1 MAENGESSGP
11 PRPSRGPAPAPGS
24 AAAAPAEPKIIK
36 VTVKTPKEKEEFAV
50 PENSS
55 VQQFKE
61 AISKRFKSQTDQL
74 VLIFAGKILKDQ
86 DTLSQ
91 HGIHDGLTVHLV
103 IKSQNR
109 PQQGQSS
116 TTQSSSAAATTTTT
130 TASTPRSN
138 TTPTTTNSNPFGL
151 GSLGGLAGLS
161 SLGLSTANF
170 SELQNQ
176 MQQQLMAS
184 PEMMIQIMEN
194 PFVQSM
200 LSNPDLMRQL
210 IMANPQ
216 MQQLIQR
223 NPEISHLLNN
233 PDIMR
238 QTLEI
243 ARNPAMMQ
251 EMMRNQDLA
260 LSNLESIPGGYN
272 ALRRMYTDIQEPMLN
287 AAQEQ
292 FGGNPFASVVSSS
305 SSGEGTQPS
314 RTENRDPLPNPW
326 APPPATQSSTTTSTT
341 TSSGSVSGSSSS
353 NTSGNTVAAA
363 NYVASIFSTPGM
375 QSLLQQITENPQ
387 LIQNMLSAPY
397 MRSMMQSLSQNPDLA
412 AQMMLS
418 SPLFTANP
426 QLQEQMRPQLPAFL
440 QQMQNPDTLAAMSNP
455 RAMQALMQIQQGLQT
470 LATEAPGLIP
480 SFTPGVGVGVLGTA
494 IGPVGPVTP
503 IGPIGPIVPFT
514 PIGPIGPIGPPIPPV
529 PPVSSPGT
537 TGSGIPTAPTVTS
550 SAPSETT
557 TPTSES
563 GPSQQFI
570 QQMVQALAGANPPQL
585 PNPEVRF
592 QQQLEQL
599 NAMGFLNREA
609 NLQALI
615 ATGGDINAAIER
627 LLGSQP
633 S

>member
-11 PRPSRGPAPAPGS
+11 PRPSRGPASAQGS
-24 AAAAPAEPKIIK
+24 AAAPAEPKIIK

-86 DTLSQ
+86 DTLIQ

-109 PQQGQSS
+109 PQGQSTQPS
-116 TTQSSSAAATTTTT
+116 NAAGTNTTS
-130 TASTPRSN
+130 ASTPRSN
-138 TTPTTTNSNPFGL
+138 STPISTNSNPFGL

-161 SLGLSTANF
+161 SLGLSSTNF
-170 SELQNQ
+170 SELQSQ

-292 FGGNPFASVVSSS
+292 FGGNPFASVGNSS

-326 APPPATQSSTTTSTT
+326 APPPATQSPATTSTT
-341 TSSGSVSGSSSS
+341 TSPGSGSGSSSS
-353 NTSGNTVAAA
+353 SATGNTMAAA

-412 AQMMLS
+412 AQM
-418 SPLFTANP
+418 
-426 QLQEQMRPQLPAFL
+426 
-440 QQMQNPDTLAAMSNP
+440 QNPDTLSAMSNP

-480 SFTPGVGVGVLGTA
+480 SFTPGPPGSTSSG
-494 IGPVGPVTP
+494 GP
-503 IGPIGPIVPFT
+503 
-514 PIGPIGPIGPPIPPV
+514 
-529 PPVSSPGT
+529 
-537 TGSGIPTAPTVTS
+537 TGPTVTS

-557 TPTSES
+557 SPTSES
-563 GPSQQFI
+563 GPNQQFI

>member
-11 PRPSRGPAPAPGS
+11 PRPSRGS
-24 AAAAPAEPKIIK
+24 AATQGPASAPAEPKIIK

-86 DTLSQ
+86 DTLIQ

-109 PQQGQSS
+109 PQGQS
-116 TTQSSSAAATTTTT
+116 TQSSNAAGTNTT

-138 TTPTTTNSNPFGL
+138 STPISTNSNPFGL

-161 SLGLSTANF
+161 SLGLSSTNF

-176 MQQQLMAS
+176 MQQQLLSS

-292 FGGNPFASVVSSS
+292 FGGNPFASVGSSS

-326 APPPATQSSTTTSTT
+326 APPPATQSSATTSTT
-341 TSSGSVSGSSSS
+341 TSSGSGSGTSSSS
-353 NTSGNTVAAA
+353 ASGNTVAAA

-397 MRSMMQSLSQNPDLA
+397 MRSMMQSLTQNPDLA
-412 AQMMLS
+412 AQMMLN
-418 SPLFTANP
+418 SP
-426 QLQEQMRPQLPAFL
+426 
-440 QQMQNPDTLAAMSNP
+440 MQNPDTLSAMSNP

-480 SFTPGVGVGVLGTA
+480 SFTPG
-494 IGPVGPVTP
+494 P
-503 IGPIGPIVPFT
+503 IGPIGPT
-514 PIGPIGPIGPPIPPV
+514 GPAGPPGSTGSGAPPG
-529 PPVSSPGT
+529 PPVSSST
-537 TGSGIPTAPTVTS
+537 
-550 SAPSETT
+550 PSETT
-557 TPTSES
+557 SPTSES
-563 GPSQQFI
+563 GPNQQFI

>member
-11 PRPSRGPAPAPGS
+11 PHPSRGPAAAPGS
-24 AAAAPAEPKIIK
+24 AISQAEPKIIK

-86 DTLSQ
+86 DTLIQ

-103 IKSQNR
+103 IKSQHR
-109 PQQGQSS
+109 PQSQS
-116 TTQSSSAAATTTTT
+116 TQPSNAAGTNTT
-130 TASTPRSN
+130 TASTFRSN
-138 TTPTTTNSNPFGL
+138 STPISTNSNPFGL
-151 GSLGGLAGLS
+151 GSLGGLASLS
-161 SLGLSTANF
+161 SLGLSSTNF
-170 SELQNQ
+170 SELQSQ
-176 MQQQLMAS
+176 MQQQLMSS

-292 FGGNPFASVVSSS
+292 FGGNPFASVGSSS

-326 APPPATQSSTTTSTT
+326 APPPATQSSATTSTT
-341 TSSGSVSGSSSS
+341 TSSGSGSGSS
-353 NTSGNTVAAA
+353 NTTGNTMAAA
-363 NYVASIFSTPGM
+363 NYVASVFSTPGM

-412 AQMMLS
+412 AQMMLNN
-418 SPLFTANP
+418 PLFAANP

-440 QQMQNPDTLAAMSNP
+440 QQMQNPDTLSAMSNP
-455 RAMQALMQIQQGLQT
+455 RAM
-470 LATEAPGLIP
+470 
-480 SFTPGVGVGVLGTA
+480 
-494 IGPVGPVTP
+494 
-503 IGPIGPIVPFT
+503 
-514 PIGPIGPIGPPIPPV
+514 
-529 PPVSSPGT
+529 
-537 TGSGIPTAPTVTS
+537 
-550 SAPSETT
+550 
-557 TPTSES
+557 
-563 GPSQQFI
+563 
-570 QQMVQALAGANPPQL
+570 QALAGANPPQL

-592 QQQLEQL
+592 HQQLEQL